1 MFELVLSNSET
12 SHAFVLFE
20 GTQDEC
26 ETHKIEVENLAAY
39 SSFDTFTVQE
49 KAA

>member
-12 SHAFVLFE
+12 LYEFVLFE

-26 ETHKIEVENLAAY
+26 ETQKMEVQNLAAY
-39 SSFDTFTVQE
+39 ISFDTSTVQE